1 MQNNF
6 EKAKKYVLWLLGKKD
21 YSENEIIIKLKRKN
35 YDEEVI
41 KKILSFIKEYNIIDE
56 NRIIN
61 STIEKHTK
69 YNLQSPY
76 IIKKKLLQKGISK
89 EKIEEKL
96 KDIDEFEIA
105 YQIALKKKEKLLK
118 NKVKYDIKPYLYKY
132 LSTKG
137 FNYDIIED
145 VINKIIK

>member
-1 MQNNF
+1 MQKDF
-6 EKAKKYVLWLLGKKD
+6 EKAKKYVLWLFGKKD
-21 YSENEIIIKLKRKN
+21 YSENEIVMKLKQKN
-35 YDEEVI
+35 YDEKII

-76 IIKKKLLQKGISK
+76 IIRKKLLQKGINK
-89 EKIEEKL
+89 DKIEEKL

-105 YQIALKKKEKLLK
+105 YQIALKKKKKLLK
-118 NKVKYDIKPYLYKY
+118 NKENCDIKPYLYKY

-137 FNYDIIED
+137 FNYDIIEE
-145 VINKIIK
+145 VINKIFK